1 MSGLAE
7 PGMPVYLSKSA
18 SKTRKLPWSWEI
30 VEADGTLVG
39 INTAHP
45 NRLVG
50 EAIAAQHLAQL
61 AGYDGQRR
69 EVRYGENSRVDI
81 LLSARD
87 RPDAYVEVKNVHLLR
102 QAGLAEF
109 PDSVTKRGAKH
120 LFELANMVRAGHRAV
135 MVYLIQ
141 RSDADRF
148 ALARDVD
155 PAYGDA
161 FDSAR
166 AAGVEMLAYRCD
178 VSPQA
183 ITVEAAVEVTEP

>member
-155 PAYGDA
+155 PAYGAA

>member
-1 MSGLAE
+1 M
-7 PGMPVYLSKSA
+7 
-18 SKTRKLPWSWEI
+18 
-30 VEADGTLVG
+30 
-39 INTAHP
+39 
-45 NRLVG
+45 
-50 EAIAAQHLAQL
+50 
-61 AGYDGQRR
+61 
-69 EVRYGENSRVDI
+69 
-81 LLSARD
+81 
-87 RPDAYVEVKNVHLLR
+87 
-102 QAGLAEF
+102 
-109 PDSVTKRGAKH
+109 TKRGAKH
-120 LFELANMVRAGHRAV
+120 LFELANMVRAGYRAV

-155 PAYGDA
+155 PAYGAA